1 MEIEILASSSAGNC
15 YIIGDCNSRL
25 MIDPGLSIN
34 SIKKKGGFKVHEIQ
48 GCLVS
53 HEH

>member
-1 MEIEILASSSAGNC
+1 MEIEILASGSSGNC
-15 YIIGDCNSRL
+15 HIIDHEL
-25 MIDPGLSIN
+25 MIECGIPLAQ
-34 SIKKKGGFKVHEIQ
+34 IKKKGGFRVHEIR